1 MKSQT
6 KATKERILE
15 NHLRYF
21 QTYQVGVKNLE
32 QQLEY
37 IMPSL
42 VTNYGIDSGGSS
54 FFSISNTTEKFA
66 LDRIEG
72 KRALDLREEIERFK
86 LITSCISNAL
96 EDLKEKER
104 DFVQF
109 RYFDCLSI
117 QEVKSKMGYSEDK
130 SIFRIR
136 RHVLD
141 KLLISLSNLFSI

>member
-1 MKSQT
+1 MKIQS
-6 KATKERILE
+6 KSTKERILE

-21 QTYQVGVKNLE
+21 KTYQVGVKNLE

-42 VTNYGIDSGGSS
+42 VTNYSAEAGGGS

-72 KRALDLREEIERFK
+72 KRALDLREEIERYK
-86 LITSCISNAL
+86 LITSCIQNAL

-104 DFVQF
+104 DFVKY

>member
-21 QTYQVGVKNLE
+21 KTYQVGVKNLE

-42 VTNYGIDSGGSS
+42 VTNYGVDSGGSS

-104 DFVQF
+104 DFVQ
-109 RYFDCLSI
+109 LS
-117 QEVKSKMGYSEDK
+117 
-130 SIFRIR
+130 
-136 RHVLD
+136 
-141 KLLISLSNLFSI
+141 LF